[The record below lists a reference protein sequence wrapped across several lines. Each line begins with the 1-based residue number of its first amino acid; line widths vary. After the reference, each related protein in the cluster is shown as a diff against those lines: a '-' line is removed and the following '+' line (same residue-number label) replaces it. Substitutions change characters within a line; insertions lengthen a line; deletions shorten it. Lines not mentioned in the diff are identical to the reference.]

1 MPKKRN
7 ISLLPWI
14 TKEKALPEIRRI
26 ASQETESLIIL
37 NHARD
42 RQQLRD
48 VTDRQIL
55 NVLKNGELTGQF
67 EWDTQDE
74 RGWKCKLSRITAGD
88 HVSVI
93 AKLVERDGN
102 KCLIITVWN

>member
-1 MPKKRN
+1 MAKKSN

-26 ASQETESLIIL
+26 ATEETESLIIL
-37 NHARD
+37 DHARD
-42 RQQLRD
+42 RQQQRE

-67 EWDTQDE
+67 EWDTQEE

-93 AKLVERDGN
+93 AKLVQRDGN